1 MAPVTHGGGILRRLG
16 RDIRG
21 VAAVEFAFIAPVLI
35 VMYFAIAEFTQA
47 MIVKRRVS
55 HVASTIGDLTARTT
69 QVATSDTTDIFT
81 VAQAIMTPFPTGA
94 LKMRITSITANASNV
109 AKVDWSDGS
118 NWSGAAVGSTV
129 TVPTGVITANQS
141 VIRAEVQY
149 VYTPPLHMVMSSSVT
164 FNQTYYLRPRL
175 SDKVTH
181 N

>member
-1 MAPVTHGGGILRRLG
+1 MSGHRYELRERAL
-16 RDIRG
+16 
-21 VAAVEFAFIAPVLI
+21 AAA
-35 VMYFAIAEFTQA
+35 
-47 MIVKRRVS
+47 
-55 HVASTIGDLTARTT
+55 
-69 QVATSDTTDIFT
+69 DTTDIFT
-81 VAQAIMTPFPTGA
+81 VAQALMTPFSTST

-129 TVPTGVITANQS
+129 TVPTGVIAANQS

-175 SDKVTH
+175 SDKVLH